1 MSKML
6 AMLPGAGAIK
16 KQIENFDDNELV
28 RTQAIVQSMTP
39 AERNDPKV
47 LNGSRRARIAQ
58 GSGRQV
64 SEVNNLVDRF
74 SAAQKMMK
82 QMRSGKGMPAGMGLP
97 AGMAGMGG
105 MPAGM
110 GLPAPSTGRTPPK
123 KKSKSGNPAKR
134 ALEES

>member
-1 MSKML
+1 L

-28 RTQAIVQSMTP
+28 RTQAIVESMTP
-39 AERNDPKV
+39 AERNDPKI
-47 LNGSRRARIAQ
+47 LNGSRRARIAK

-82 QMRSGKGMPAGMGLP
+82 QMRAGKGVPGMPGAPAMG
-97 AGMAGMGG
+97 GMGG
-105 MPAGM
+105 MGGPGM
-110 GLPAPSTGRTPPK
+110 GLPAPMQPKVAPK

-134 ALEES
+134 AAEEA